1 MDDIYLDRPNLYI
14 GFHGCEVYVRNKKC
28 IKGFFLPRY

>member
-14 GFHGCEVYVRNKKC
+14 GFHGCEKKS
-28 IKGFFLPRY
+28 GDRFNSSS